1 MREFH
6 AAAKALPRA
15 LVVLLLVGA
24 SDLGFSCSGRAD
36 DAADRLRDL
45 RILSSAIRLEGQCL
59 SFACTPS
66 QYYAAYAR
74 IVDTPDLTLD
84 QILEAYDRALPAGR
98 VYLSAVILKR
108 DRARGEEILRELTK
122 SSAPV
127 WKQYGCIV
135 AFTTA
140 GSAAT
145 FVLAN
150 NGLPGSW

>member
-6 AAAKALPRA
+6 GAARALRRA
-15 LVVLLLVGA
+15 LVVLLVVGA
-24 SDLGFSCSGRAD
+24 SDVGLSSSGRAD

-45 RILSSAIRLEGQCL
+45 RVVSSAIRLEGQCL
-59 SFACTPS
+59 GFACTPS
-66 QYYAAYAR
+66 LYYAAYAR
-74 IVDTPDLTLD
+74 IVGTSDLTLD

-108 DRARGEEILRELTK
+108 DRARGEEVLRELTK
-122 SSAPV
+122 SSALV
-127 WKQYGCIV
+127 WKQYGCV
-135 AFTTA
+135 VDFTTA

>member
-1 MREFH
+1 M
-6 AAAKALPRA
+6 
-15 LVVLLLVGA
+15 
-24 SDLGFSCSGRAD
+24 
-36 DAADRLRDL
+36 
-45 RILSSAIRLEGQCL
+45 SSAIRLEGQCL